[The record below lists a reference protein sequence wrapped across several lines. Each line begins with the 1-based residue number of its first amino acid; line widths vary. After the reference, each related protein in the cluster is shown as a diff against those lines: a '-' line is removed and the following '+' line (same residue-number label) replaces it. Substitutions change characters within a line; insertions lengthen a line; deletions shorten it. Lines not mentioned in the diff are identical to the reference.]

1 MNKYLCSLAVLL
13 GFVLGIQKDVV
24 AQISLNYSLTGPIN
38 NYPSLVLGGNA
49 VLTSGGIDANNN
61 GWLRLTPNTTF
72 TNGYAIIDKAFSST
86 LGVIV
91 DFEYKS
97 WGLGNDSPPGMLADG
112 LTVFLY
118 NGSVAASS
126 FHMGDLGGGLGYAG
140 NASGSV
146 SGITGGY
153 VGIGLDE
160 YGNFSNTAWGTP
172 GSGSSSVNVLQSVA
186 VRGPS
191 NTCAYLGGTGPNLTN
206 TGTSNVASALVGQS
220 VSYPVLGTSVRPTDT
235 QYYRKARAILIPV
248 LVNSIPID
256 FLVSLQLGITLN
268 GSLYSVLNN
277 LSVGSVPPGNLL
289 KIGFVGSTGG
299 ASANHEVR
307 NVIVTTPVDF
317 AITKTVNKTQ
327 VKANDDIL
335 VYTLQ
340 ISNVG
345 STGTGGNLITIADF
359 LPAGLTLV
367 SVPTFTINSGSP
379 TDFRYNSSS
388 NGAINMSINLPV
400 KASGT
405 ITYKAAVNVIDSLVL
420 SLTGTASIIP
430 PTGFS
435 DLTPENNSSVS
446 QVFIKAVS
454 DPFIIPNTFS
464 PNGDGIEDVWEIQGI
479 ESYPNCVVQ
488 IFNRYG
494 TLVYY
499 STGYVVPWN
508 ASYQGYSLPAG
519 TYYYVIDLKDG
530 KALIG
535 GYVSVVK

>member
-1 MNKYLCSLAVLL
+1 MIKYLCSLGVLL

-24 AQISLNYSLTGPIN
+24 AQINLNYSLTGPIN
-38 NYPSLVLGGNA
+38 NYPALVLGGSA
-49 VLTSGGIDANNN
+49 VLTSGGLDASNN
-61 GWLRLTPNTTF
+61 GWLRLTPNTTV

-97 WGLGNDSPPGMLADG
+97 WGLGNDLPPNMLADG

-118 NGSVAASS
+118 NGSVAAGS

-146 SGITGGY
+146 SGVTGGY

-172 GSGSSSVNVLQSVA
+172 GSGSSSVNVLQSIA

-191 NTCAYLGGTGPNLTN
+191 HTCAYLGGTGANLTN
-206 TGTSNVASALVGQS
+206 TGTSNVATALIGQS
-220 VSYPVLGTSVRPTDT
+220 VSYPVLGTSVRPTDA

-248 LVNSIPID
+248 LVNSTPVN
-256 FLVSLQLGITLN
+256 FLISLQLGITLN
-268 GSLYSVLNN
+268 GPLYSVLNN
-277 LSVGSVPPGNLL
+277 LSVGSIPPGNLL
-289 KIGFVGSTGG
+289 KIGFAGSTGS

-307 NVIVTTPVDF
+307 NVRITTPVDF

-327 VKANDDIL
+327 VKANDDML

-340 ISNVG
+340 ISNIG
-345 STGTGGNLITIADF
+345 STATGGSLITIADF
-359 LPAGLTLV
+359 LPAGLTLA
-367 SVPTFTINSGSP
+367 SVPTFTINSGLP
-379 TDFRYNSSS
+379 TDFRYNSST
-388 NGAINMSINLPV
+388 NGAIDMSINLPIN
-400 KASGT
+400 ASGT
-405 ITYKAAVNVIDSLVL
+405 ITYKVAVNVTDPLVL
-420 SLTGTASIIP
+420 ALTGTASIIP
-430 PTGFS
+430 PEGFS

-446 QVFIKAVS
+446 QVFIKTVNV
-454 DPFIIPNTFS
+454 PFVIPNTFS
-464 PNGDGIEDVWEIQGI
+464 PNSDGIEDVWEIHGI

-494 TLVYY
+494 TLLYY
-499 STGYVVPWN
+499 STGYFVPWN
-508 ASYQGYSLPAG
+508 GTYQGDDLPAG

-535 GYVSVVK
+535 GYVSLVR